1 MTIDYTL
8 MPGSSN
14 RRATPRLEVEE
25 LNIQGARN
33 LGTTTKIIIKSN
45 IWSSPL
51 LSLPIIRPPNQFKNI
66 YLLFSSIM
74 KVGSDLNSAFLNL
87 VSLVF
92 NIQSIDKANSM
103 VILQG

>member
-1 MTIDYTL
+1 
-8 MPGSSN
+8 
-14 RRATPRLEVEE
+14 
-25 LNIQGARN
+25 
-33 LGTTTKIIIKSN
+33 
-45 IWSSPL
+45 
-51 LSLPIIRPPNQFKNI
+51 
-66 YLLFSSIM
+66 M